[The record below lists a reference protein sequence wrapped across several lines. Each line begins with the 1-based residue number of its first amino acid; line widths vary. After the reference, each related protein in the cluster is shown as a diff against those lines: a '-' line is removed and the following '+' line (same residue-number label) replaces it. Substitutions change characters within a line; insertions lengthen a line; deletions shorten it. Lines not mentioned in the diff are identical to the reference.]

1 MLRREAKI
9 ICLVIERRNSDF
21 WGIVK
26 IHTVFPFMFGLCR
39 VSCLGVN

>member
-21 WGIVK
+21 WGDSKDTYSVS
-26 IHTVFPFMFGLCR
+26 IHVWTLQGKLLR
-39 VSCLGVN
+39 S